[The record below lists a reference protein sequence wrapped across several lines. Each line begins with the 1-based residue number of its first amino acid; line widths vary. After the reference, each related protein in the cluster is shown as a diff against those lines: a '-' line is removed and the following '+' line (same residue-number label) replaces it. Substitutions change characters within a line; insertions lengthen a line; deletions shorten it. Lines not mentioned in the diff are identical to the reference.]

1 MIPVQFKYRRNAGKI
16 CKRHGDIRPTIDEAD
31 GLSDFKIGP
40 GFWQIVSTFGV
51 DFVHLWHENALHVI
65 IEKRLK

>member
-31 GLSDFKIGP
+31 GLSDLKIGP
-40 GFWQIVSTFGV
+40 GFTLG
-51 DFVHLWHENALHVI
+51 
-65 IEKRLK
+65 R